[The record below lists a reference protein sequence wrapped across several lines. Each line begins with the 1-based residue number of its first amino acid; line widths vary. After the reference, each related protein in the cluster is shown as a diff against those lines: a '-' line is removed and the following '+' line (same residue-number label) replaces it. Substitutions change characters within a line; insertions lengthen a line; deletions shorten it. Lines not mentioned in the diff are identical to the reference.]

1 MNSIP
6 QDSALRGPVV
16 YARTVANAL
25 EKYLEAADT
34 SVHWVQPDSAETS
47 YGPPKLL
54 WPTGDVLF
62 AISIEPGMNEGTKV
76 NVSYREA
83 YRGQSQ
89 PLLCIKLLCGTERA
103 FEQAV
108 HVHRFLAALE
118 LEQYAEK
125 EEAHA

>member
-1 MNSIP
+1 MNSTT
-6 QDSALRGPVV
+6 QDSGHCGPVV
-16 YARTVANAL
+16 YARSVAKAL

-34 SVHWVQPDSAETS
+34 SVHWVQPDSAETT
-47 YGPPKLL
+47 YGPPKLR

-62 AISIEPGMNEGTKV
+62 AIAIEPGMNEGTKV

-83 YRGQSQ
+83 YRSESH

-103 FEQAV
+103 FAQAV

-118 LEQYAEK
+118 LEQHAEK